1 MTYEYSKKCLDY
13 MDKIEQASTEEELTE
28 IEAAIDEDFKNG
40 TLSNVDWLC
49 LWSMSGSK
57 VVKA

>member
-28 IEAAIDEDFKNG
+28 INAAIDEDFKNG

-49 LWSMSGSK
+49 LWWMSESK
-57 VVKA
+57 LVEA

>member
-28 IEAAIDEDFKNG
+28 IKAAIDEDFKNG
-40 TLSNVDWLC
+40 TLSNVDWGC
-49 LWSMSGSK
+49 LWLMSGSK
-57 VVKA
+57 LVEA